1 MSGMTSRLR
10 NLTVDCRDARTLARF
25 WAEVLGWNVF
35 FDDDPEVIVAPSFP
49 VDRTTQAALLF
60 IPVPEGKTVKNRL
73 HFDVT
78 PTEEST
84 RDAEVVRLRQLGATL
99 VDDRRTEDGSGWV
112 VLADPEGN
120 EFCVERSDSERSSR
134 TVQAF
139 RVDSAT

>member
-1 MSGMTSRLR
+1 MTSRLR
-10 NLTVDCRDARTLARF
+10 NLTFDCHDAKALAGF

-49 VDRTTQAALLF
+49 VDRSAHAALLF

-73 HFDVT
+73 HFDLT
-78 PTEEST
+78 PTDEAT
-84 RDAEVVRLRQLGATL
+84 RDAEVLRLRQLGATL
-99 VDDRRTEDGSGWV
+99 VDDRRAEDGTGWV

-134 TVQAF
+134 TVQRF
-139 RVDSAT
+139 RVDSAS